1 MKMMSFRWTINNFS
15 PYAILDIL
23 SYLVSYHGIEVL
35 LLVFVF
41 SSMMISN
48 PLISL
53 GKVDSLDY
61 AIYQFLIQHP
71 RTSFK
76 FIVRSK

>member
-1 MKMMSFRWTINNFS
+1 MSFRWTINNFS
-15 PYAILDIL
+15 LYAILDTL
-23 SYLVSYHGIEVL
+23 SYLVSYYGIEVL

>member
-1 MKMMSFRWTINNFS
+1 MSFRWTINNFS
-15 PYAILDIL
+15 LYAILDTL
-23 SYLVSYHGIEVL
+23 SYLVSYYGIEVL

-61 AIYQFLIQHP
+61 AIYQFLIQHL

>member
-1 MKMMSFRWTINNFS
+1 MKMMSFHWTISNFS
-15 PYAILDIL
+15 PYALHDTL
-23 SYLVSYHGIEVL
+23 SNLVSYHGIEIL

-41 SSMMISN
+41 SSMMISR
-48 PLISL
+48 LLVGL

>member
-1 MKMMSFRWTINNFS
+1 MSFRWTINNFS
-15 PYAILDIL
+15 LYAILDTL

-61 AIYQFLIQHP
+61 AIYQFLIQHL

>member
-1 MKMMSFRWTINNFS
+1 MMSFRWTINNFS
-15 PYAILDIL
+15 PYAILDTL
-23 SYLVSYHGIEVL
+23 SYLVSYHEIEVL

-61 AIYQFLIQHP
+61 AIYQFLIQHL